1 MVAVAQEPPSDEFVQ
16 LFTRHQ
22 RRVYLH
28 ILAQVPNP
36 VEAEEILQE
45 TNVVI
50 WNKYRQFEAGTN
62 FFAWAARIAS
72 YEVMK
77 HRDRRRRDR
86 LSFSSELVAQIAAE
100 SLESADTLGQRR
112 QALMH
117 CLGKLSPR
125 DRDLVQQRYAPGQSG
140 KDLAERVGRPANSV
154 YQSLSRIRR
163 ALFECVNRRLTEE
176 ASA

>member
-1 MVAVAQEPPSDEFVQ
+1 MVAVAQQPPSDDFVQ

-22 RRVYLH
+22 RRVYLY

-50 WNKYRQFEAGTN
+50 WNKFQQFQSGTN

-72 YEVMK
+72 FEVMK
-77 HRDRRRRDR
+77 YRDRRRRER
-86 LSFSSELVAQIAAE
+86 LCFSSELVAQIAAE
-100 SLESADTLGQRR
+100 SLENADHLGRRR
-112 QALMH
+112 QALMQ
-117 CLGKLSPR
+117 CLSKLSSR
-125 DRDLVQQRYAPGQSG
+125 DRELVQSRYAPGESG
-140 KDLAERVGRPANSV
+140 KGLAERVGRPANSV

-163 ALFECVNRRLTEE
+163 ALFECVNRSLAEE
-176 ASA
+176 ANA